1 MIYPIDRRIYESLH
15 SSLVRKSNAVCT
27 ALLLAGTPALAE
39 QPGEI
44 PGAGTAAGNSVSKD
58 YLLFDDPQ
66 SSDPLFR
73 RDSSFGMPVLD
84 TPVLKAGVQG
94 GQRTSRE
101 GYSSSAVSLIGEAST
116 EVGVYTLGKFGNYTL
131 GSRVNSD
138 LNPESSGLSGELMA
152 GYQANLTQ
160 RLNMNFGVG
169 TTWANQ
175 DYMDHYYGVDA
186 TRARSTGLSEYQAEA
201 GFQNAALQMSACYQF
216 TDMWSMGA
224 KVGYLRYLGDA
235 VNSPLLDTEERQGDV
250 VTGVEFKY
258 QLPGLATGS
267 SANQYRPNCGIR

>member
-1 MIYPIDRRIYESLH
+1 MFYSIDWRAFKSLPPGM
-15 SSLVRKSNAVCT
+15 VRKSNAACM
-27 ALLLAGTPALAE
+27 ALLMAGTQALAD

-44 PGAGTAAGNSVSKD
+44 SGAGAEGATASKD

-73 RDSSFGMPVLD
+73 RDSSFGLPVVN
-84 TPVLKAGVQG
+84 TPLLKAGIQG

-101 GYSSSAVSLIGEAST
+101 GYSRSAIDLIGEEST
-116 EVGVYTLGKFGNYTL
+116 EVGVYTLGTFGNYML
-131 GSRVNSD
+131 GSRLNSD
-138 LNPESSGLSGELMA
+138 LNPENSGLSGELTA
-152 GYQANLTQ
+152 AYQARLTK

-175 DYMDHYYGVDA
+175 DYMDHYYGVDS
-186 TRARSTGLSEYQAEA
+186 TRARSTGLSEYQADA
-201 GFQNAALQMSACYQF
+201 GFQNAAMQMSACYQL

-235 VNSPLLDTEERQGDV
+235 ANSPLLNTEEREGDV

-258 QLPGLATGS
+258 QLPGLAAGTTTR
-267 SANQYRPNCGIR
+267 QYQPNCGVR